1 MKSILIYFRRDDSL
15 GRGRASNPSGGW
27 HIATGSHPPI
37 RTSSLL
43 LLHHE
48 EPSRGSGPIYRYQ
61 ENRGEERG

>member
-1 MKSILIYFRRDDSL
+1 MKSILIYFRQDDSL

-27 HIATGSHPPI
+27 HVATGSI
-37 RTSSLL
+37 
-43 LLHHE
+43 LHHE